1 MDGEFI
7 NLYIY
12 DIGSKLSYDQVKDL
26 MKNPEDFSKY
36 EYNTPM
42 PEELPTFTLPQV
54 FNLSGS
60 EISIEGKSFKVR
72 VQAAIYAIGAFSIRA
87 RIPLENVDESVL
99 SKLAFGKETAMALEQ
114 IAEKAHK
121 KIEVALAKQISI
133 KSSNMNEMYSFY
145 FINSTKAQVMK
156 SSKSLV
162 AGLLI
167 DEPAAHELDAEY
179 LNYVLSK
186 GISYNSDDA
195 FFVGWEGA
203 VLIDKLKSFDYELL
217 VAEIANIQLL
227 ELRIYKEKAS
237 VLLRNTSEAVAQLD
251 RMGFFERMMSSKAE
265 RLNHT
270 LAEFSDDLM
279 ETLNRI
285 DNTVFSMGEWY
296 LSRIY
301 NMFAGAFRLYDLRNA
316 VIGDSAT
323 ISNRRIS
330 VHEIIEAKRSDILE
344 FIVIVL
350 IVLEIIVEV
359 AFLAKY

>member
-1 MDGEFI
+1 
-7 NLYIY
+7 
-12 DIGSKLSYDQVKDL
+12 
-26 MKNPEDFSKY
+26 
-36 EYNTPM
+36 M

-114 IAEKAHK
+114 IAEKARK

-296 LSRIY
+296 LSRVY
-301 NMFAGAFRLYDLRNA
+301 ALFASSFRLNELKESLIRDAETVSARKEL
-316 VIGDSAT
+316 VIEQIREKD
-323 ISNRRIS
+323 
-330 VHEIIEAKRSDILE
+330 SDILE
-344 FIVIVL
+344 VIIIILIAFEIMIELLQIVAIL
-350 IVLEIIVEV
+350 KMPL
-359 AFLAKY
+359 